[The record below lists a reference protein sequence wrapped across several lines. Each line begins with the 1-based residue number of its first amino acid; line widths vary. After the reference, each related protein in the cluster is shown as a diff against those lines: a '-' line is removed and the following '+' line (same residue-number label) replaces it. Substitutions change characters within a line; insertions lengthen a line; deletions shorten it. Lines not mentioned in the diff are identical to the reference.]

1 MNKTIGLLAHV
12 DAGKTTFAE
21 ALLYRTRAIR
31 SRGRVDHRNAF
42 LDGHEIEK
50 ARGITVFADQA
61 EMTYGNSVYF
71 LLDTPGHV
79 DFSAEMERALQV
91 LDYAVIIVSAVEGV
105 EGHTET
111 VWELL
116 RAYGIPT
123 FFFINKIDRTGADP
137 ERVLADIRRQLTG
150 DALDVAVFTPD
161 HWEDSLKAW
170 LAERDDAL
178 LEPYFEGTLNDK
190 EWTGHLIR
198 LIRGRKVFPCLK
210 GSALL
215 DLGIDVFLERLDQ
228 LTVAAYDDGAPFA
241 GRVYKIRHDGQGA
254 RITFIKALQG
264 VLSVRGEVEY
274 GTGEARKAEKIT
286 AIQKVNGQRYAQADS
301 ISAGELFA
309 VTGLT
314 SAFPGQGVGA
324 IHDAAPFELV
334 PTLQSKVLFA
344 PPLHIKEVLRAF
356 QMLDA
361 EDPALGT
368 GWDEHLQEL
377 HIHVMGKVQLEI
389 LQQVVRERFGFE
401 VSFGQP
407 EILYKETIAKPVYG
421 CGHFEPLGHYAEVH
435 LRLEPTGLNSG
446 VAFVNACHP
455 DELAAGYQN
464 LIGQH
469 VLEQEHHGLLTGS
482 PLTDVRI
489 TLITGRSH
497 NKHTSGG
504 DFREASFRAIR
515 QALEK
520 AENVLLE
527 PVYHVK
533 IKVDT
538 EHLGKVLTDIQQAH
552 GRFDP
557 PELTGSSATITG
569 VVPVA
574 SFMDYSTVLASMTH
588 GKGVIS
594 LKFGGYEACHN
605 PGDVIRLKNYDK
617 NADPA
622 YTSSSI
628 FCAKG
633 QSYSVPWGEAE
644 RHMHVQVQ
652 SEQAW
657 NSWMNA

>member
-21 ALLYRTRAIR
+21 ALLYRTQAIR

-61 EMTYGNSVYF
+61 EITYGNSVYY

-79 DFSAEMERALQV
+79 DFSAEMERALQT
-91 LDYAVIIVSAVEGV
+91 LDYAVMIVSAVEGV

-116 RAYGIPT
+116 RAYGIPA

-137 ERVLADIRRQLTG
+137 ERVLADIRRQLT
-150 DALDVAVFTPD
+150 DNALDLAAFDPN
-161 HWEDSLKAW
+161 HWGDSLKAW
-170 LAERDDAL
+170 LAERDETL
-178 LEPYFEGTLNDK
+178 LEPYLEGTLDDR

-198 LIRGRKVFPCLK
+198 LIRGRKVFPCMQ

-215 DLGIDVFLERLDQ
+215 DTGIDVFLERLDE
-228 LTVAAYDDGAPFA
+228 LTVTAYDDQLPFA
-241 GRVYKIRHDGQGA
+241 GRVYKIRHDEQGA

-264 VLSVRGEVEY
+264 ALRVRGEVEY
-274 GTGEARKAEKIT
+274 GTEEARKLEKIT
-286 AIQKVNGQRYAQADS
+286 TIQKVNGQRYTQTDS
-301 ISAGELFA
+301 VSAGELFA

-314 SAFPGQGVGA
+314 SALPGQGVGA
-324 IHDAAPFELV
+324 ILDAAPPQLA
-334 PTLQSKVLFA
+334 PALQSKVLFEPA
-344 PPLHIKEVLRAF
+344 MHIKEVLRVF

-368 GWDEHLQEL
+368 SWDEHLQEL
-377 HIHVMGKVQLEI
+377 HIHVMGKIQLEI
-389 LQQVVRERFGFE
+389 LRQVVRERFGLE
-401 VSFGQP
+401 VSFGPP
-407 EILYKETIAKPVYG
+407 EILYKETIAGPVYG

-435 LRLEPTGLNSG
+435 LRLAPAARNSG
-446 VAFVNACHP
+446 VTFVNACHP
-455 DELAAGYQN
+455 DELAGGYQN
-464 LIGQH
+464 LVGQH
-469 VLEQEHHGLLTGS
+469 VTEQAHHGLLTGS
-482 PLTDVRI
+482 PLTDVQI
-489 TLITGRSH
+489 TLLTGRSH

-515 QALEK
+515 QALEQ

-557 PELTGSSATITG
+557 PELTESLAVITG
-569 VVPVA
+569 VVPA
-574 SFMDYSTVLASMTH
+574 ATFLDYSTVLASMTH
-588 GKGVIS
+588 GKGSIS

-605 PGDVIRLKNYDK
+605 PGEVIRLQNYDK
-617 NADPA
+617 NGDSA

-633 QSYSVPWGEAE
+633 QSYSVPWDEAE

-652 SEQAW
+652 PEQADLRG
-657 NSWMNA
+657 